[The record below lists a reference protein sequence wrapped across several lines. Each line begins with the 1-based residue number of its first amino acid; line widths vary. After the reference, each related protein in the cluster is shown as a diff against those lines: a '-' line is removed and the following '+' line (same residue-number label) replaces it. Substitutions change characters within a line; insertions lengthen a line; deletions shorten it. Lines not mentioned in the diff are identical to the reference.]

1 MSPTAQEKEA
11 ILEGVEPAVP
21 SDPKKWAAEA
31 LGTFVL
37 VMGGVGT
44 AVLAGEKVGPLGVAL
59 AFGLS
64 LLLLV
69 YAIGPVSGCHVNPA
83 VTVGQFLMG
92 RLAPVSAV
100 GYIVAQ
106 VVGGLVAGVVLFAIA
121 KNLPSYDR
129 AADGLGAN
137 GWGPHSPSAVTG
149 PTGQAVI
156 QDGYGMA
163 AMIIVEVML
172 SALLVFVVLA
182 STDRISEIPQAGL
195 AIGFTLA
202 VINLIAI
209 PVDGASVNPARSLAV
224 APFQVGAMGQ
234 LWAFI
239 VFPLIGGV
247 LGALVYRL
255 LFGRSRS
262 LEV

>member
-11 ILEGVEPAVP
+11 VLEGVEPAVP
-21 SDPKKWAAEA
+21 SDPRRWGAEA

-44 AVLAGEKVGPLGVAL
+44 AVLAGDKVGPLGVAL

-83 VTVGQFLMG
+83 VTVGHFLMG
-92 RLAPVSAV
+92 RLSPVSAA
-100 GYIVAQ
+100 GYLAAQ
-106 VVGGLVAGVVLFAIA
+106 LVGGLLAGLVLFAIA

-129 AADGLGAN
+129 EVDGLGAN
-137 GWGPHSPSAVTG
+137 GWGSHSPSAVTG
-149 PTGQAVI
+149 PGGDVVI
-156 QDGYGMA
+156 ENGYGLA

-172 SALLVFVVLA
+172 TALLVFVVLS
-182 STDRISEIPQAGL
+182 STDQISDIPQAGL

-202 VINLIAI
+202 VVHLISI
-209 PVDGASVNPARSLAV
+209 PVDNTSVNPARSLAV
-224 APFQVGAMGQ
+224 APYQDGAMGQ

-247 LGALVYRL
+247 LGALLYGM
-255 LFGRSRS
+255 LFGRSRE
-262 LEV
+262 LQA